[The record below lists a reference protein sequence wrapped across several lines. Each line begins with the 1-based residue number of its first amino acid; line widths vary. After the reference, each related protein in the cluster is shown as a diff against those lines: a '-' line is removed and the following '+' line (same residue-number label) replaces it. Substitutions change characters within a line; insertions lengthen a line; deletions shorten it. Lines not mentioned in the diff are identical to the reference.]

1 MSALPQRLTTRIRS
15 GEPVVGT
22 FVLASPRPAIA
33 RVAVGAGA
41 DFVLVDGEHTGFGWE
56 TIATFVAGVRSAGG
70 VPFVRVPAARRE
82 YIGTALD
89 IGATGLM
96 VPLVGTAQEA
106 REIVSWAKYP
116 PTGIRGAMFGLAGHD
131 FDLVEPNSAMWKSN
145 ADTVLMLQIETQ
157 EGLDNVEEIAAVEG
171 VDILWIGHWDLSI
184 SMGIPTEFTHRRF
197 RAAVERIV
205 AAAEANGKA
214 VGYLANDAAH
224 ARRLVRRGIRVLAW
238 GSDLALYR
246 TALTD
251 GIEEIRDRL
260 DDLT

>member
-1 MSALPQRLTTRIRS
+1 MRLKTRIQAQD
-15 GEPVVGT
+15 PVVGT

-33 RVAVGAGA
+33 RAAVRAGA

-56 TIATFVAGVRSAGG
+56 TIGTFVSAVRTAGG

-82 YIGTALD
+82 YIGMALD
-89 IGATGLM
+89 MGAVGLM
-96 VPLVGTAQEA
+96 VPMVGSADEA

-116 PTGIRGAMFGLAGHD
+116 PTGVRGAMFGLAGHD

-145 ADTVLMLQIETQ
+145 ADTILMLQIETQ

-184 SMGIPTEFTHRRF
+184 SMGIPTQFEHERF
-197 RAAVERIV
+197 QAAVDRIV
-205 AAAEANGKA
+205 AAAAANGKA
-214 VGYLANDAAH
+214 AGFLADDAEH
-224 ARRLVRRGIRVLAW
+224 AAELVARGFRVLAW

-246 TALTD
+246 TALST
-251 GIEEIRDRL
+251 GLNEIRDAL
-260 DDLT
+260 D